1 MISVTAGD
9 RRAITVLQATHIWSL
24 ARHHTLLCWAPVLP
38 LLLTAHDLSPELMSE
53 RSFFLV

>member
-24 ARHHTLLCWAPVLP
+24 TWHHTLLCWTPVLP
-38 LLLTAHDLSPELMSE
+38 LLLTAHDLSPELMK
-53 RSFFLV
+53 